1 MQRLTNNRL
10 TLKERN
16 LLDVDFGYLGVTAK
30 SLLLQGFNCLDV
42 LLGQVFGISGIGFN
56 DLV

>member
-1 MQRLTNNRL
+1 MQTLANNRL
-10 TLKERN
+10 TFKERN
-16 LLDVDFGYLGVTAK
+16 LLDVNFGYLGVTAK
-30 SLLLQGFNCLDV
+30 SLLLQSLNCLDV